1 MEYVKLFVVLGQGC
15 TSGLSDAVS
24 LGRFAPHLARDF
36 GHTLHD
42 APAERAHFATK
53 VRNRPLSNVLGQ
65 ITAPLQLGQDQQ
77 YADQV
82 PKDQPVY
89 VICRAGSR
97 SARAAQVLGANGWN
111 VTNVSDG
118 MQGWESAGRP
128 MVSES
133 GTPPF
138 VA

>member
-1 MEYVKLFVVLGQGC
+1 MNQVPASGVPEGSYLLDVREDDEWTAGHAPEAVHIPLGQLG
-15 TSGLSDAVS
+15 GLA
-24 LGRFAPHLARDF
+24 G
-36 GHTLHD
+36 
-42 APAERAHFATK
+42 
-53 VRNRPLSNVLGQ
+53 
-65 ITAPLQLGQDQQ
+65 
-77 YADQV
+77 QV

-97 SARAAQVLGANGWN
+97 SAQATQAMGASGWD

-118 MQGWESAGRP
+118 MQGWGRAGRP

-133 GTPPF
+133 GAAPF